1 MPSQDNYDKKHKL
14 NMQLLKENAA
24 AWLIGTWSTFLDKD
38 DFGNP
43 TVVFNKD
50 GTGTIKSEY
59 FADATFKWSYT
70 NSKLIITE
78 LSSSEYGVKST
89 ITNAEK
95 AQLEIYFSC
104 DGETCIVVFKK

>member
-1 MPSQDNYDKKHKL
+1 
-14 NMQLLKENAA
+14 MQLLKENAA
-24 AWLIGTWSTFLDKD
+24 AWLIGTWSTSLDKD

-50 GTGTIKSEY
+50 GTGTIKSKY

-70 NSKLIITE
+70 NSKLVITE